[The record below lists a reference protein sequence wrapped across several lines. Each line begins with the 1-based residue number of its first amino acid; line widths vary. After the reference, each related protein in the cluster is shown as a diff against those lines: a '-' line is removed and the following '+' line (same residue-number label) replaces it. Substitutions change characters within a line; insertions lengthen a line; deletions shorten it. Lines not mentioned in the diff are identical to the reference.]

1 LMSSSALT
9 SWSVAP
15 VLTSICYSTLMKIAS
30 MLLLIESNES
40 LTYFSKSPNVFN
52 SFVLVYKIEPF
63 SLSKSSERGVSPSRY
78 LSELL
83 MMSLSG
89 LILWV
94 RCASS

>member
-1 LMSSSALT
+1 MSSSALT

-15 VLTSICYSTLMKIAS
+15 VFTSICYSTLMKIAS

-52 SFVLVYKIEPF
+52 SLVLVYKMEPF
-63 SLSKSSERGVSPSRY
+63 NLSKSTERGVSPSRY
-78 LSELL
+78 FSELFI
-83 MMSLSG
+83 MSLSG
-89 LILWV
+89 LILCE